1 MRYFLHLNAFA
12 DVLLDLLL
20 SDLGGLQASGSV
32 FLDGRGNGPFF
43 QAGSA
48 GLTYKRTSLT

>member
-1 MRYFLHLNAFA
+1 MRYFLHLNAFT
-12 DVLLDLLL
+12 DVLLDLLP

-32 FLDGRGNGPFF
+32 FLDGGGNGPSF